1 MEDKEFIVQ
10 DRLGSLILRGF
21 LLSDRRYGSEHNKP
35 RWTDMALYRL
45 TRTERDYSRT
55 VRSGGPDQPLFLEPG
70 RNERSFRYA
79 LEIIARSWVYHDATG
94 PCVKERHT
102 VVSVGKIRQSVGRW
116 ENLLPCA
123 KCKPADLEDMSDDQ
137 VIAEENPDTHL
148 YLCLD
153 AQSLLRRLYRHS
165 GEISGLAAKLL
176 TDASLA
182 DPAIAAALKTKR
194 KI

>member
-1 MEDKEFIVQ
+1 MEEKEFIVH
-10 DRLGSLILRGF
+10 DRVGPVILRGF
-21 LLSDRRYGSEHNKP
+21 LLSDRRFGSERKP

-55 VRSGGPDQPLFLEPG
+55 VRSGGPDQPLFLEPQ

-79 LEIIARSWVYHDATG
+79 LEIVARSWVYHDTDS

-102 VVSVGKIRQSVGRW
+102 ISSVAEVRASAGRW
-116 ENLLPCA
+116 RNLLPCE
-123 KCKPADLEDMSDDQ
+123 KCKPAEPEDMRDDQ
-137 VIAEENPDTHL
+137 FIAEETPDPHL

-153 AQSLLRRLYRHS
+153 VQSILRRIYRHS
-165 GEISGLAAKLL
+165 GEISVLAAKLL
-176 TDASLA
+176 ADAALA